1 MQAEYATD
9 IIFKKQSD
17 LQLIYEP
24 LIRTAIH
31 SVKSENIASFLG
43 QKLHGNYQGEMG
55 NNFNTRILGTRIKNQ
70 MGSISIKMY
79 DKFGLV
85 LRIETTTNDVSEF
98 KIYREVQ
105 QRDGSTTEKLAKMKK
120 IFTAFFFLLAC

>member
-31 SVKSENIASFLG
+31 SVKPENIASFLG